1 MIHSEEVVLLENKI
15 KEYVIDNLENFHD
28 LTKPYREQKRKLLS
42 LDPLFK
48 EEINQQFDD
57 KIKFMVSLE
66 ITRDTGCSYEDALI
80 FIEEI
85 NIIEL
90 LSDEECV

>member
-1 MIHSEEVVLLENKI
+1 LEDKI
-15 KEYVIDNLENFHD
+15 KEYVINNLENFHD
-28 LTKPYREQKRKLLS
+28 LTKVYREQKQKLLS
-42 LDPLFK
+42 LEPLFK

-90 LSDEECV
+90 LSDGECV